1 MLRVCS
7 YRMPWNCTS
16 EHYATLGGGS
26 QEGEGGGGVDGE
38 ESEELE
44 PGHAVQGVVR
54 SRLRL
59 GLAYTG

>member
-1 MLRVCS
+1 
-7 YRMPWNCTS
+7 MPWNCTS